1 MNFEKLKLNRKYIF
15 FLSFLI
21 IIPLFIFFI
30 INLTKPSTKPN
41 NNIDKLYTQIEK
53 CNINLRDSV
62 DSKGLNLKEAE
73 NILSTEVINLSNIKD
88 NLISLQLDNNK
99 QEIKDKL
106 LETLDYN
113 INLYESCLNLIKKP
127 DDNDILNKYQTC
139 SDNYSSLL
147 KNYKALNSLGANIN
161 FPEESQGFIDL
172 TLNYFNNIIK
182 LSRDKDIKVGLKR
195 NYISNLEECIA
206 AFDDISENLE
216 PALKK
221 IKEDNRDLN
230 ILLQDIKEKKA
241 ALNEI
246 KNKSFC
252 LSIPEEGTNCF
263 HFLQDTIT
271 YYDLYITSLEQSIVL
286 EQTCNKENNCKNIE
300 ENYNNSFSKYQ
311 DFLTS
316 LKDLREELDKFN
328 KK

>member
-1 MNFEKLKLNRKYIF
+1 MNFEKLKLNKKYIF

-41 NNIDKLYTQIEK
+41 YNIDKLYPQIEK

-62 DSKGLNLKEAE
+62 DSKGLNLNEAE
-73 NILSTEVINLSNIKD
+73 NILSTEIINLSNIKD
-88 NLISLQLDNNK
+88 NLISLQLGNNK

-106 LETLDYN
+106 LETLDHN
-113 INLYESCLNLIKKP
+113 INLYESCLSLIKKP

-147 KNYKALNSLGANIN
+147 KNYEALNTLGANIN
-161 FPEESQGFIDL
+161 FPKESQGFIDL

-195 NYISNLEECIA
+195 NYISSLEECIA

-216 PALKK
+216 PAFKK